1 MPRLILTHDG
11 AAIREFELNKE
22 RITIGRK
29 PHNEIHIDD
38 PTVSGEHAA
47 ILTLQHAYVEDLN
60 STNGTRLNG
69 KKVTKRQLQHG
80 DVIKIGRHEFKFV
93 DDAANNFERT
103 VVLSP
108 EAAAAVENPEAKK
121 PAKKVFV
128 KVIAG
133 PKVGETIVLNK
144 SYTTLGSPGGQVAV
158 IARRGA
164 SYFLMPMSGTAK
176 SKPPVLNGNTLGA
189 KSEQLKQGDVIEVS
203 GSQLEFNE
211 EF

>member
-1 MPRLILTHDG
+1 MPRLILMHDG
-11 AAIREFELNKE
+11 AAIREYDIDKE

-47 ILTLQHAYVEDLN
+47 ILYLQHTYVEDLN

-69 KKVTKRQLQHG
+69 KKITKRQMKHG

-93 DDAANNFERT
+93 DDKANAFERT
-103 VVLSP
+103 VVIAP
-108 EAAAAVENPEAKK
+108 EAAAEPGSIKK
-121 PAKKVFV
+121 PPRKVYV
-128 KVIAG
+128 KVVSG
-133 PKVGETIVLNK
+133 PKTGETIVLNK

-164 SYFLMPMSGTAK
+164 SYHLMPMSGTAK
-176 SKPPVLNGNTLGA
+176 SRPPVLNGKVLGA
-189 KSEQLKQGDVIEVS
+189 KSELLSQGDIIEVS

-211 EF
+211 EA

>member
-11 AAIREFELNKE
+11 AAIREYEINKE

-29 PHNEIHIDD
+29 PHNEVHIDD
-38 PTVSGEHAA
+38 PTISGEHAA
-47 ILTLQHAYVEDLN
+47 VLMLQHAYVEDLN

-69 KKVTKRQLQHG
+69 KKITKRQMQHG

-93 DDAANNFERT
+93 DDTANSFDRT
-103 VVLSP
+103 VIIAPDTVAPS
-108 EAAAAVENPEAKK
+108 AAKK
-121 PAKKVFV
+121 PPKKVYV
-128 KVIAG
+128 KVVSG
-133 PKVGETIVLNK
+133 PKTGETIVLNK

-164 SYFLMPMSGTAK
+164 SYHLMPMSGTAK
-176 SKPPVLNGNTLGA
+176 SKPPILNGKALGA
-189 KSEQLKQGDVIEVS
+189 KSELLAQGDVIEVS

-211 EF
+211 EN

>member
-1 MPRLILTHDG
+1 MPRLILT
-11 AAIREFELNKE
+11 REFELNKE

-93 DDAANNFERT
+93 DDVTNNFERT
-103 VVLSP
+103 VVLAP
-108 EAAAAVENPEAKK
+108 ETSAEVPGMTRAP
-121 PAKKVFV
+121 KKVYV

-164 SYFLMPMSGTAK
+164 NYFLMPMSGTAK
-176 SKPPVLNGNTLGA
+176 SKPPILNGNVLGA